1 MHHPFDSTFL
11 PRLGHRMNLL
21 LDINKISEEE
31 TILIDRRALDFIKRM
46 VHVYGV
52 VSCFD
57 NVDEEK
63 NTLEDEGLWFECP
76 HCGEPILI
84 GTDYDLEEIVA
95 RCPICEGAFEL
106 FY

>member
-1 MHHPFDSTFL
+1 M
-11 PRLGHRMNLL
+11 
-21 LDINKISEEE
+21 
-31 TILIDRRALDFIKRM
+31 IDRRALDFIKRM

-76 HCGEPILI
+76 ICGEPILI
-84 GTDYDLEEIVA
+84 YDDWELEDIMEI
-95 RCPICEGAFEL
+95 CPVCEER
-106 FY
+106 YDEED

>member
-1 MHHPFDSTFL
+1 M
-11 PRLGHRMNLL
+11 
-21 LDINKISEEE
+21 
-31 TILIDRRALDFIKRM
+31 IDRRALDFIKRM

-57 NVDEEK
+57 NVDEEI
-63 NTLEDEGLWFECP
+63 NPLEDEGLWFECP

>member
-1 MHHPFDSTFL
+1 M
-11 PRLGHRMNLL
+11 
-21 LDINKISEEE
+21 
-31 TILIDRRALDFIKRM
+31 IDRRALDFIKRM

-76 HCGEPILI
+76 HCGEPIFI